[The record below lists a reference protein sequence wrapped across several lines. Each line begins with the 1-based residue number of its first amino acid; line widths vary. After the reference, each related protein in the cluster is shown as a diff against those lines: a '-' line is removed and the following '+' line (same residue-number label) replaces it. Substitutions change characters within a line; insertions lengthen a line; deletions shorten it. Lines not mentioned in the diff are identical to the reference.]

1 MLWASAKPA
10 IANISM
16 SWGYNI
22 MLKRIAASLFALA
35 LAVSPA
41 LAGSSTIAVTPG
53 SGATYQVITNGGG
66 NFVGMFGLCDGVA
79 AAQCI
84 AVKAA
89 STAALAADPSLVVT
103 ISPNTAA
110 LPVSG
115 TFWQTTQ
122 PVSGTFWQTTQP
134 ISAASLPLPTGA
146 STAAGLSAINT
157 TLGSPFQAGGSIGN
171 TSFAA
176 TQSGSWSLVN
186 ISGTVSLPT
195 GAATSANQT
204 NASQKTQIVDGSG
217 NVIASTSNNL
227 DVQCA
232 NCSGS
237 GVSTA
242 DGASWTAGT
251 SLFAGIGGAYQT
263 TATSNPLTAG
273 DQGFAQLTHYRAL
286 MAAWFNSSGTEMG
299 TSGSPVQVSLA
310 NTGANGTAVA
320 ISATSLPLP
329 TNAAAETGGNLATLA
344 GAVTASVVQSNAK
357 QVNGVTTLAGAGATG
372 TGSQRVTAA
381 QDTTTIAGSAPG
393 TAGSA
398 STNVVTVQGI
408 ASMTPLL
415 ANPGT
420 AANWAI
426 LADNAAWTAGT
437 TPQAAMGC
445 EYTSGGATALTTGH
459 IGTPGCTSARQQFAA
474 LFGNAGAIM
483 DFAGQNASSPANSLL
498 IGGQFNTTPTTITSG
513 NSSPFQLDNAGN
525 LLVNVK
531 AGGGSGGTSLADNAA
546 WTAGATAQTPIG
558 CEYTSGGA
566 TALTTGHVGTPGC
579 TSTRAI
585 LSDKSS
591 VGGTALSAAV
601 SAYGAAPTGTEVEGV
616 NAFVTNTNANGQTT
630 MSASSPVTI
639 ASDQSAVA
647 VKAASGAFVA
657 GAIADL
663 AHGQGTMSASVPVAI
678 ASNQSSIPMALNTT
692 PTVANGNG
700 VVPSAGATNGATP
713 YFLASAASTN
723 ATNVKASAGT
733 LYHISIQNKSG
744 AIEYIL
750 FFNSAS
756 APTCTGTAVYE
767 ITVPST
773 SATIGGGIVEDFAVG
788 MQFTTGIGICATTA
802 IGGTGS
808 VAAND
813 LTINLTYK

>member
-10 IANISM
+10 IANTSM
-16 SWGYNI
+16 SWDYNI
-22 MLKRIAASLFALA
+22 MLKRIAASVFALA

-79 AAQCI
+79 AAQCV

-103 ISPNTAA
+103 ISPNTAT

-146 STAAGLSAINT
+146 ATAAGLTTINT

-263 TATSNPLTAG
+263 TVTSNPLTAG

-286 MAAWFNSSGTEMG
+286 MTAWFNSSGTEMG

-310 NTGANGTAVA
+310 NTGANGTALAVNPA
-320 ISATSLPLP
+320 I
-329 TNAAAETGGNLATLA
+329 
-344 GAVTASVVQSNAK
+344 
-357 QVNGVTTLAGAGATG
+357 
-372 TGSQRVTAA
+372 
-381 QDTTTIAGSAPG
+381 
-393 TAGSA
+393 
-398 STNVVTVQGI
+398 
-408 ASMTPLL
+408 
-415 ANPGT
+415 

-426 LADNAAWTAGT
+426 LADNAAWTVST
-437 TPQAAMGC
+437 TPQ
-445 EYTSGGATALTTGH
+445 TA
-459 IGTPGCTSARQQFAA
+459 
-474 LFGNAGAIM
+474 
-483 DFAGQNASSPANSLL
+483 
-498 IGGQFNTTPTTITSG
+498 
-513 NSSPFQLDNAGN
+513 
-525 LLVNVK
+525 
-531 AGGGSGGTSLADNAA
+531 
-546 WTAGATAQTPIG
+546 IG

-579 TSTRAI
+579 TSARAI
-585 LSDKSS
+585 FTDKSS
-591 VGGTALSAAV
+591 VGGTALVASV
-601 SAYGAAPTGTEVEGV
+601 SAYGTPPTGTEVEGV
-616 NAFVTNTNANGQTT
+616 NAFITNTNANG
-630 MSASSPVTI
+630 SATSANSAPVVI
-639 ASDQSAVA
+639 ASDQAAVA
-647 VKAASGAFVA
+647 TKAASGVFVA

-663 AHGQGTMSASVPVAI
+663 AHGQGTMAASVPVAI
-678 ASNQSSIPMALNTT
+678 ASNQSAMPTSGAVNVT
-692 PTVANGNG
+692 PTDCSVTLTTGGTAQNAFTAQTTLHGFTISNID
-700 VVPSAGATNGATP
+700 AT
-713 YFLASAASTN
+713 
-723 ATNVKASAGT
+723 
-733 LYHISIQNKSG
+733 SG
-744 AIEYIL
+744 SGEPVW
-750 FFNSAS
+750 FSF
-756 APTCTGTAVYE
+756 TGTAVAGAAGSYPLAAP
-767 ITVPST
+767 T
-773 SATIGGGIVEDFAVG
+773 
-788 MQFTTGIGICATTA
+788 ATTFA
-802 IGGTGS
+802 NPTSYTTPPGFGTNHALS
-808 VAAND
+808 VIAA
-813 LTINLTYK
+813 TTSHKISCTWW